1 MNDTGWINAN
11 ALEGKEIG
19 VVELVDHCSI
29 RNESQHIIL
38 AQFLVHQRLH
48 RHLQVINITFLK
60 KIGFIYLFSVKI
72 SFVEVSYSSAAKA
85 IPDQHV
91 VEGDDPLGEA
101 VEGS

>member
-19 VVELVDHCSI
+19 VVELVDHCGI

-48 RHLQVINITFLK
+48 RHL
-60 KIGFIYLFSVKI
+60 
-72 SFVEVSYSSAAKA
+72 
-85 IPDQHV
+85 
-91 VEGDDPLGEA
+91 
-101 VEGS
+101 